1 LRYRTLNLSFG
12 PNRLSNTPNHAPA
25 GSELSPSALRFI
37 ESVLELRPRV
47 AVFDCDGTLWEGDSG
62 ADFFYWQIGR
72 GMVPD
77 EIGLWAIA
85 RYDDYKAGNVDEET
99 MCGEMVTINA
109 GVRESLL
116 EEASGEFFSSVVQD
130 RIFPE
135 MLELTRRLAAID
147 CSLWAVSSTNVWTVR
162 AGVKQFGIPP
172 DHVLG
177 ACVHIQEGCATGQL
191 IRVPSG
197 PAKATA
203 IREVVQQPVDV
214 CFGNSIHDAAM
225 LEIAGKAFAVNPNP
239 DLEAR
244 AKDRGWKIYW
254 PAGTAGTN

>member
-1 LRYRTLNLSFG
+1 MSDRANRVTSAENLS
-12 PNRLSNTPNHAPA
+12 PA
-25 GSELSPSALRFI
+25 ALVFI
-37 ESVLELRPRV
+37 ESVLALNPRV

-77 EIGLWAIA
+77 EIGQWAVA

-109 GVRESLL
+109 GIKESVL
-116 EEASGEFFSSVVQD
+116 EEAAEEFIRTVVQD

-135 MLELTRRLAAID
+135 MLELTRRLAEID
-147 CSLWAVSSTNVWTVR
+147 CSLWAVSSTNVWSIR
-162 AGVKQFGIPP
+162 AGVKQFHIPP

-191 IRVPSG
+191 VRVPTG
-197 PAKATA
+197 PGKATA
-203 IREVVQQPVDV
+203 IREVVQQHVDV
-214 CFGNSIHDAAM
+214 CFGNSVHDAAM
-225 LEIAGKAFAVNPNP
+225 LEIAEKAFAINPNQ

-244 AKDRGWKIYW
+244 ARQRGWKVYW
-254 PAGTAGTN
+254 PAGTK

>member
-1 LRYRTLNLSFG
+1 M
-12 PNRLSNTPNHAPA
+12 SNPA
-25 GSELSPSALRFI
+25 TRSTSNEDISPSAQQFI
-37 ESVLELRPRV
+37 ESVLNLRPRI
-47 AVFDCDGTLWEGDSG
+47 AVFDCDGTLWQGDSG

-77 EIGLWAIA
+77 EIGQWAIA

-109 GVRESLL
+109 GVPESVL
-116 EEASGEFFSSVVQD
+116 EEAAEEFFSSVVQG

-135 MLELTRRLAAID
+135 MQELTRRLAAID
-147 CSLWAVSSTNVWTVR
+147 CSLWAVSSTNVWSIR

-177 ACVHIQEGCATGQL
+177 ASVHIQEGRATGQL
-191 IRVPSG
+191 IRVPTG
-197 PAKATA
+197 PGKAKA
-203 IREVVQQPVDV
+203 IHEVVQQRVDV
-214 CFGNSIHDAAM
+214 CFGNSVHDAAM
-225 LEIAGKAFAVNPNP
+225 LEIAEKAFAVNPNP

-244 AKDRGWKIYW
+244 AKEKGWKIYW
-254 PAGTAGTN
+254 PAGTK